1 MQVLNRFNDI
11 AMGARFIVVTMP
23 KNALLKDGEVAMK
36 SGLPSVGG
44 DFDPFKEADYV
55 LTADDLA
62 AANLQLLM
70 QTLSSAYTQPVLA
83 KVAADGKSAAFLLA
97 RDYKG
102 VHLDTD
108 FYRDEQA
115 GFIAHANYLLGAVKF
130 YNCSAIEES
139 ASEPAEVVPTLDGAT
154 VAEIKEFALDEDE
167 SASN

>member
-11 AMGARFIVVTMP
+11 AMGARFITVTMP
-23 KNALLKDGEVAMK
+23 TNALLKEGEVAMK
-36 SGLPSVGG
+36 SGLPTVGG

-83 KVAADGKSAAFLLA
+83 KVAADGTSASFLLA

-102 VHLDTD
+102 VHLDAD
-108 FYRDEQA
+108 FYRDEKA
-115 GFIAHANYLLGAVKF
+115 GFIEHANALVGAIKF
-130 YNCSAIEES
+130 YDCSVISES
-139 ASEPAEVVPTLDGAT
+139 AESGEPVELVTVDGAT
-154 VAEIKEFALDEDE
+154 VAEIKEFALDEE
-167 SASN
+167 SSAS